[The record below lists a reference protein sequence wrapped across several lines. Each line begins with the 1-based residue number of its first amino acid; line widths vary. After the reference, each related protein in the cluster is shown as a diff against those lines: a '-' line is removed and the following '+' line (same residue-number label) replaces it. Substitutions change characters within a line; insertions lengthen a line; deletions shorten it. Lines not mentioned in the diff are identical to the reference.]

1 MTPTA
6 GANDQQKMHATAVA
20 ISGVGVMIRGKSG
33 SGKSDLAL
41 RLIDRGATLIGDDYV
56 EIRRRDGKLLL
67 SPPSSLAGYVNI
79 QRSGDRLILSPPPSL
94 AGKLEVRSLGILE
107 CDHVSDIELKL
118 VIDLKEDPDRFP
130 LDKQVMIL
138 LGIAAPFCTLDAME
152 TSAAIKAEL
161 ALQRIMQDIDGA

>member
-1 MTPTA
+1 MTATA

-67 SPPSSLAGYVNI
+67 SPPSSLAG
-79 QRSGDRLILSPPPSL
+79 
-94 AGKLEVRSLGILE
+94 KLEVRSLGILE

-138 LGIAAPFCTLDAME
+138 LGIAVPFCTLDAME